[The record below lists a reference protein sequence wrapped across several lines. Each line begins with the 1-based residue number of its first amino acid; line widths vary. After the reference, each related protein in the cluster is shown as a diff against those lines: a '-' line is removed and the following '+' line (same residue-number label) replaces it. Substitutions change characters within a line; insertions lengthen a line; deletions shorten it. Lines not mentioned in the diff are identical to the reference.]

1 MLQVIERDGTRR
13 VVADSAEAL
22 TILRHSTSHLMALAV
37 LHLFPGTHLGIG
49 PATEDGFYYDFQMDH
64 ALTEEDL
71 ARIEEEHGR
80 LFAALGAEEAG
91 ADSGRE
97 GFSADEWRLYLEAL
111 DRLHAG
117 GEGAAGELLTGRE
130 TLEEVVRQAI
140 RAEAHAILFYIGVK
154 SLARSTADQES
165 IELIILEEKRHI
177 VELQNFRHARAAL
190 PRRGGRPG
198 ASP

>member
-1 MLQVIERDGTRR
+1 MPRFNAGDIFSIAVDTEQKAAAYYRR
-13 VVADSAEAL
+13 AAG
-22 TILRHSTSHLMALAV
+22 LASDRA
-37 LHLFPGTHLGIG
+37 G
-49 PATEDGFYYDFQMDH
+49 EDFF
-64 ALTEEDL
+64 LEL

-154 SLARSTADQES
+154 SLARSTADQEA